1 VTNLE
6 GKTIWVTG
14 HRGMAGSA
22 IVRRLAQDGIVP
34 LTASR
39 SDVDLRDQSAVRRF
53 MEARRPEV
61 VVIAA
66 ARVGG
71 IHANATQP
79 ADFLWENVAIASN
92 VIEAAHRTNVE
103 KLLFLGSSCIYPRLA
118 PQPIKEETLLTG
130 PLEPTN
136 EWYAIAKIA
145 GIKLCQ
151 AYRAQHGR
159 HFIACQPTNLYGP
172 GDNFDLANSH
182 VLPALLRKAHEAKV
196 SGATSMEIWGTG
208 RARREF
214 LHVDDLADACVHL
227 LRHYDGDVPLNIGWG
242 KDLTIAELVSL
253 VCDTVGF
260 KGQITNDVS
269 KPDGTPQKL
278 LDTTR
283 LTGLGW
289 RPSIPLREGL
299 VRYYSWFLE
308 HQDQL
313 RR

>member
-1 VTNLE
+1 MTVLE
-6 GKTIWVTG
+6 GKSIWVTG

-22 IVRRLAQDGIVP
+22 IVRRLERDGIESI
-34 LTASR
+34 TTSR
-39 SDVDLRDQSAVRRF
+39 EEVDLRDQASVSKFLAVRR
-53 MEARRPEV
+53 PDV
-61 VVIAA
+61 VVVAA

-79 ADFLWENVAIASN
+79 ADFLWENLAIASN
-92 VIEAAHRTNVE
+92 VIEASHRNDVE

-118 PQPIKEETLLTG
+118 PQPMSEDVLLTG

-159 HFIACQPTNLYGP
+159 SFIACQPTNLYGP

-196 SGATSMEIWGTG
+196 SGAESMEVWGTG

-227 LRHYDGDVPLNIGWG
+227 LRHYDDAVPLNIGWG
-242 KDLTIAELVSL
+242 DDQTIADLVAL
-253 VCDTVGF
+253 VCEVVGF
-260 KGQITNDVS
+260 KGRIAQDLS

-283 LTGLGW
+283 LRALGW

-299 VRYYSWFLE
+299 AHYYAWFLA
-308 HQDQL
+308 HQGDF